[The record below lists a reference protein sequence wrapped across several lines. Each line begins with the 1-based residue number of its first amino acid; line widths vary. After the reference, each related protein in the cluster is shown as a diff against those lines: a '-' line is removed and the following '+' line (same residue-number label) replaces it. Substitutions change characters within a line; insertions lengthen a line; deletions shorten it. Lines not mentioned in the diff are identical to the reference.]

1 MLIKAVEK
9 LVNYI
14 MSVQILFQD
23 GLKIT
28 ILKNKNIFRLI
39 SVVDKSAHNG
49 KVACSIQA
57 VGTKY
62 VAISQSG

>member
-1 MLIKAVEK
+1 
-9 LVNYI
+9 